1 MCFETCI
8 NRISFTGG
16 DIAKLSCKNLVIE
29 TLKQI
34 LFINKIMHT
43 TQWIKGILIKYI
55 SLLVIFT
62 LFTAVF
68 APVKTI
74 DVVYNRDLKVLA
86 KRNIHVKMPTMCR
99 VQFNR
104 RGWNLVSVQNVSIG
118 NVLKRRQKTGKR
130 KHRGWV
136 GCTEVFNSNT
146 VEIFKTCWSFG

>member
-29 TLKQI
+29 KLKQI

-55 SLLVIFT
+55 TLLVIFT

-74 DVVYNRDLKVLA
+74 DVVYNRDLRVRA

-104 RGWNLVSVQNVSIG
+104 RDWNLVSVQNVSIG

-130 KHRGWV
+130 KHRG
-136 GCTEVFNSNT
+136 CTEVFN
-146 VEIFKTCWSFG
+146 

>member
-16 DIAKLSCKNLVIE
+16 DIAKLSCKKLVIE

-55 SLLVIFT
+55 TLLVIFT

-86 KRNIHVKMPTMCR
+86 KRNIHVKMPTMYR

-118 NVLKRRQKTGKR
+118 NVLKRRQTTGKR
-130 KHRGWV
+130 KHRG
-136 GCTEVFNSNT
+136 CTDVFN
-146 VEIFKTCWSFG
+146 

>member
-16 DIAKLSCKNLVIE
+16 DIAKLSCKNLVIQ

-55 SLLVIFT
+55 TLLVIFT

-130 KHRGWV
+130 KHRG
-136 GCTEVFNSNT
+136 CTEVFN
-146 VEIFKTCWSFG
+146 